1 MIISDRFPFP
11 WEPAFFLFASQ
22 EISFTHTIPNGFIH
36 PRPSKMTKAARVEQ
50 PSLMFLVLSF
60 MRRAQVTVP
69 HPAVLAWKL
78 NAWRSELV
86 DC

>member
-1 MIISDRFPFP
+1 MIISDRFPP
-11 WEPAFFLFASQ
+11 EPSVFLFASQ
-22 EISFTHTIPNGFIH
+22 ETSFTQTIPNGFIH
-36 PRPSKMTKAARVEQ
+36 LQPSKMTKAARVEQ

-60 MRRAQVTVP
+60 MRLAQVAVL

-78 NAWRSELV
+78 YAWRSERV